1 MDSFQEHLDSHLTIF
16 FATSGTK
23 WNCQNNDFIQKSPIL
38 PLSDQIIFIVYNALY
53 NNQ

>member
-1 MDSFQEHLDSHLTIF
+1 MDSFQEHLESLLTI
-16 FATSGTK
+16 

-38 PLSDQIIFIVYNALY
+38 PLSDQINFIVYNALY